1 MVGILLLCGIKPC
14 FRSVELALNTFQSLT
29 AFLFLIFAAPV
40 LSQSPTRDEK
50 IQNIFDLRSRMTAL
64 EKEVLQPDSRDVSV
78 AKRLGLEAI
87 RLLPREKYD
96 RVIAINGGGAYYSFA
111 QKTHEYGQGSD
122 IELQQGNLSVG
133 FAGAD
138 YGFLIDLGDVNLLDV
153 NK

>member
-1 MVGILLLCGIKPC
+1 MFIRVNISKCLSLSPRSKLMFSMIK
-14 FRSVELALNTFQSLT
+14 T

-96 RVIAINGGGAYYSFA
+96 RVIAINGGGAY
-111 QKTHEYGQGSD
+111 
-122 IELQQGNLSVG
+122 
-133 FAGAD
+133 
-138 YGFLIDLGDVNLLDV
+138 
-153 NK
+153 

>member
-1 MVGILLLCGIKPC
+1 
-14 FRSVELALNTFQSLT
+14 
-29 AFLFLIFAAPV
+29 
-40 LSQSPTRDEK
+40 
-50 IQNIFDLRSRMTAL
+50 
-64 EKEVLQPDSRDVSV
+64 
-78 AKRLGLEAI
+78 LEAI

-96 RVIAINGGGAYYSFA
+96 RVLAINGGGAYYSFA

-153 NK
+153 NKETPELSFLAAYSPPADEPAVRAEYRRLQTS